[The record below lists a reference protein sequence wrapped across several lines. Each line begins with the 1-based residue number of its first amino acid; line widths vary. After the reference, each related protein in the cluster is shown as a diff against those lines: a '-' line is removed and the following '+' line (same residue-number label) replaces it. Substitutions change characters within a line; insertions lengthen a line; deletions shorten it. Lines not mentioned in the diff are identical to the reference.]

1 MLLLLFVTQN
11 KFIIT
16 LSILHIITNRK
27 MKGDK
32 DMFDMISNSKRKND
46 MLDFN
51 NFFSEFFPD
60 IYTNIEGKMMRV
72 DIKENDNSYIFDV
85 EIPGANKEDINL
97 VVNEDVL
104 TINVTTKSQVAEEKD
119 NYIRRERKF
128 GSFTRSFSIP
138 YLDKDQINA
147 KYENGV
153 LHITLPK
160 RTNNHEEVKKI
171 NIE

>member
-1 MLLLLFVTQN
+1 
-11 KFIIT
+11 
-16 LSILHIITNRK
+16 